1 MLPGESNEW
10 QANDGVT
17 LFTKPPEKDKII
29 YGSEIPEFGDGSHR
43 QRYPLE
49 FKLKAIEYAQS
60 VVEGGKGTGGTV
72 GLSCSTRAFVIARQ
86 GNAGIVDQKPVYVR
100 EGGAAG
106 DNGVRVEWD

>member
-1 MLPGESNEW
+1 MRVT
-10 QANDGVT
+10 DGRTVT
-17 LFTKPPEKDKII
+17 GYARLELKPPDF
-29 YGSEIPEFGDGSHR
+29 EIPGFGGGSHR
-43 QRYPLE
+43 KRYPLE